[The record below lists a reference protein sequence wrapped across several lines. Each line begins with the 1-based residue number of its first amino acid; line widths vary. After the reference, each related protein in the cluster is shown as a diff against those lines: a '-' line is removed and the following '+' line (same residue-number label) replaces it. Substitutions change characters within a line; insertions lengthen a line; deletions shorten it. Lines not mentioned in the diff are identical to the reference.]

1 MKRSNHLLPGVAL
14 VGLALLT
21 IGATVSEAQLR
32 SSIPIRKSQADRAP
46 SNLARE
52 DGAIYL
58 EDLVDR
64 EVKARV
70 LQAAPI
76 YTSLQADRWLGN
88 LFANQEVT
96 VLAISERAYRV
107 RGKAKQGQ
115 VAGWVG
121 KAMIDGITPEMEAN
135 LAKLHERHVLV
146 SDLIAQRQVALGM
159 TQDEV
164 MESLG
169 APSKRNA
176 KVDKEGQTAEFEYI
190 TYDRVPQTTAAFDQF
205 GRPFQTVTYL
215 EVETGKVT
223 IGFEK
228 GLVSAIEESEGVN
241 LQNAAIRVV
250 PAPILLF

>member
-1 MKRSNHLLPGVAL
+1 M
-14 VGLALLT
+14 
-21 IGATVSEAQLR
+21 
-32 SSIPIRKSQADRAP
+32 
-46 SNLARE
+46 
-52 DGAIYL
+52 
-58 EDLVDR
+58 
-64 EVKARV
+64 
-70 LQAAPI
+70 
-76 YTSLQADRWLGN
+76 
-88 LFANQEVT
+88 
-96 VLAISERAYRV
+96 LAISERAYRV